1 MGLPQLA
8 RKKAARKMLAVQA
21 KRSARLVMDK
31 VPLSQSGLAR
41 NRICGD
47 SGFASRQRCFYP
59 TGRVRTSLSNC
70 GWNPSLRGN
79 AGRHA
84 AMIFTRLFTA
94 LGSPVV
100 SFFTHVGE
108 VVLLASETF
117 TSVVAHKIRWR
128 LFLQQIVEIGLRSQL
143 VVVITGA
150 FTGAVFAAQTF
161 FQFNKLGMG
170 SAVGAVV
177 SVSICRELGPVLTAL
192 MVTGRVGA
200 SMSAEIGTMKVT
212 EQIDALRAL
221 AVHPIDYL
229 VVPRTLAMML
239 SMPLLVAECIG
250 VGIVAGYFVAIFL
263 LDVNGTYYV
272 ANMVRWTQMRDI
284 VMALSKAFCFAL
296 LIVFI
301 SCHKGLTS
309 REGAVGVGRATTEAV
324 VDASLAVLDLQ
335 FLSDHGAQ
343 HHFPGWI
350 SVAVALRAIP

>member
-1 MGLPQLA
+1 M
-8 RKKAARKMLAVQA
+8 
-21 KRSARLVMDK
+21 ARL
-31 VPLSQSGLAR
+31 
-41 NRICGD
+41 I
-47 SGFASRQRCFYP
+47 
-59 TGRVRTSLSNC
+59 
-70 GWNPSLRGN
+70 
-79 AGRHA
+79 
-84 AMIFTRLFTA
+84 TA
-94 LGSPVV
+94 LGATVIAFLTYMGAV
-100 SFFTHVGE
+100 
-108 VVLLASETF
+108 VVLAGNTFASIF
-117 TSVVAHKIRWR
+117 TQKIRWR
-128 LFLQQIVEIGLRSQL
+128 LFLYQIVEIGLRSQS

-229 VVPRTLAMML
+229 VVPRALAMMV

-250 VGIVAGYFVAIFL
+250 VGIVAGYLVAIGL
-263 LDVNGTYYV
+263 LEVNGTYYM

-284 VMALSKAFCFAL
+284 TMALSKAFCFAL

-301 SCHKGLTS
+301 SCHKGLTA
-309 REGAVGVGRATTEAV
+309 REGAVGVGKATTEAV
-324 VDASLAVLDLQ
+324 VSASLAVLVFNF
-335 FLSDHGAQ
+335 FLTMLLNVI
-343 HHFPGWI
+343 FPAGYQ
-350 SVAVALRAIP
+350 